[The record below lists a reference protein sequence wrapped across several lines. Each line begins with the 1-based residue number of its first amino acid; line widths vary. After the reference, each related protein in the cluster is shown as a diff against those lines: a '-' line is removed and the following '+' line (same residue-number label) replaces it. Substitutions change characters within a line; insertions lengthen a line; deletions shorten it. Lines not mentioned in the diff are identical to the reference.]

1 MIKKNFK
8 KIRVS
13 IFWDYCWQIKNGVVL
28 YHSMTYLAPEKLAQ
42 TTRQGNKKKKDPK
55 LTAKTASDHL
65 TLQASLHKSIQVKK
79 MYIYIYIYE
88 KQGQTWPTRGFNKV
102 NTDNGA
108 LFEEK
113 NIGQNRSSG
122 GQG

>member
-79 MYIYIYIYE
+79 MYIYIYIY
-88 KQGQTWPTRGFNKV
+88 
-102 NTDNGA
+102 
-108 LFEEK
+108 
-113 NIGQNRSSG
+113 I
-122 GQG
+122 